1 MSNLTDAFAKADK
14 TRRTQRD
21 DKRQSFFAD
30 LGLNVFHDPFELN
43 LDPAAQ
49 LSVALHLL
57 DLAKETHQDETS
69 AIRALKAE
77 LSGMQ
82 LGLPTLPT
90 TSRDRP
96 SLTHLYR
103 GAWAKGY
110 FSR

>member
-49 LSVALHLL
+49 LSVAKNG
-57 DLAKETHQDETS
+57 AKQSGNGGRS
-69 AIRALKAE
+69 A
-77 LSGMQ
+77 SGRSPRNTQTM
-82 LGLPTLPT
+82 P
-90 TSRDRP
+90 
-96 SLTHLYR
+96 
-103 GAWAKGY
+103 
-110 FSR
+110 